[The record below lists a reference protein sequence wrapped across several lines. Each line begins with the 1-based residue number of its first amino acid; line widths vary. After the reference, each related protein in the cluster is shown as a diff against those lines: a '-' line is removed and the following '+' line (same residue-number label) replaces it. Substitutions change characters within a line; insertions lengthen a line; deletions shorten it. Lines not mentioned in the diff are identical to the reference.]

1 MFVGLSVCPPA
12 CRRKTETTHTKLT
25 YFCACY
31 LAVAQAVL
39 QYVVLLVLWM
49 TSRIPVMAIVA
60 QATPIGWKLTVTV
73 AHQVAELTWRG
84 V

>member
-1 MFVGLSVCPPA
+1 M
-12 CRRKTETTHTKLT
+12 
-25 YFCACY
+25 
-31 LAVAQAVL
+31 AVAQAVL

-73 AHQVAELTWRG
+73 AHQVAELTRRG